1 MPWRY
6 VSMPKGN
13 AYRWVHCPDHLSAP
27 SLLCGERL
35 STWRDPVSKQPRYAC
50 QCSWNELQVLGEP
63 LAKKADAKLAA
74 ALAMIHAMQGAGI
87 VEILPFD
94 PDKVSY
100 EGRGVVS

>member
-1 MPWRY
+1 M
-6 VSMPKGN
+6 
-13 AYRWVHCPDHLSAP
+13 
-27 SLLCGERL
+27 
-35 STWRDPVSKQPRYAC
+35 
-50 QCSWNELQVLGEP
+50 LGEP

-74 ALAMIHAMQGAGI
+74 ALAMIYAMQDAGI